1 MRPCLTL
8 HTKAAL
14 EFKHREQVP
23 AFFFFWAKFG
33 QKEMKILKVK
43 LFKKRF

>member
-23 AFFFFWAKFG
+23 AFFFLG
-33 QKEMKILKVK
+33 KIWPKGNENSESEA
-43 LFKKRF
+43 F